1 MEDDEKYDYSSAQ
14 TPPVREEISVY
25 TSSSEFTPNAPPDL
39 GDSDLDD
46 TEDQ

>member
-25 TSSSEFTPNAPPDL
+25 TSSSEFTQNAL
-39 GDSDLDD
+39 GDSDLND